1 MGWRGIINAIRKV
14 QTMQIWK
21 QRQEKRKLAFGGIK
35 IRLLPGTGENQNAIK
50 CKIYENLGFNDC
62 VFYLT
67 LCKSITK
74 KQY

>member
-1 MGWRGIINAIRKV
+1 
-14 QTMQIWK
+14 MQIWK
-21 QRQEKRKLAFGGIK
+21 WKHEKTNADFGRKKNLS
-35 IRLLPGTGENQNAIK
+35 LPGTGENQNERK

>member
-1 MGWRGIINAIRKV
+1 
-14 QTMQIWK
+14 MQIWK
-21 QRQEKRKLAFGGIK
+21 MLRGKSKEGSGRKK
-35 IRLLPGTGENQNAIK
+35 IRLLPGTGENQNERK